1 MERIG
6 VGVDHQK
13 QNISTLDQGDINCG
27 TSSQTD
33 FILNYFLS
41 NFPSNFLSN
50 SPFPPSPAGR
60 LEKLMS
66 PCSWL
71 TCLISTIWV
80 IWQDFTVPH
89 NSARAFDMY
98 KGNNWS
104 WNWVSPPPTTL
115 RTPQKWKQLGL
126 DRTSP
131 QKQSHLHGHDQ
142 RAQHTQCQDGSRAP
156 LAP

>member
-66 PCSWL
+66 PRQACSP
-71 TCLISTIWV
+71 LI
-80 IWQDFTVPH
+80 
-89 NSARAFDMY
+89 
-98 KGNNWS
+98 
-104 WNWVSPPPTTL
+104 
-115 RTPQKWKQLGL
+115 QLFFGFA
-126 DRTSP
+126 SE
-131 QKQSHLHGHDQ
+131 
-142 RAQHTQCQDGSRAP
+142 
-156 LAP
+156 